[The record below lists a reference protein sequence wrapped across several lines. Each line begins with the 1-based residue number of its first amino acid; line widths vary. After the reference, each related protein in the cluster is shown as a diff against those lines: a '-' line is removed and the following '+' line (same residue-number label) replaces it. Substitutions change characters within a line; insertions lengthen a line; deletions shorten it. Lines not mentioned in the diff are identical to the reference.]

1 MYITPNISTVAIA
14 GFIIIAVIFN
24 FKLKHLRIA
33 IKFNIITRIYAAFEL
48 IAEPYILISGIAI
61 RYQLIESFTALPQ
74 SAVKNGSIIFPADC
88 NIADVICVTHII
100 ITHGAIAVSIA
111 DDELL

>member
-1 MYITPNISTVAIA
+1 M
-14 GFIIIAVIFN
+14 
-24 FKLKHLRIA
+24 LQ
-33 IKFNIITRIYAAFEL
+33 
-48 IAEPYILISGIAI
+48 AEPYILISGIAI

-74 SAVKNGSIIFPADC
+74 SAVKNGNIIFPADC

-100 ITHGAIAVSIA
+100 TTHGAIAVSIA